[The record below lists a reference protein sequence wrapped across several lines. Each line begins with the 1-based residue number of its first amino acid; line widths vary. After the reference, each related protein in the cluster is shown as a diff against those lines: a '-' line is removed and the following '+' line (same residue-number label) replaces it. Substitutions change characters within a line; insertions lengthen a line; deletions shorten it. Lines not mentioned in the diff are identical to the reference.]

1 MKESVKKEE
10 GKKRRRKGGG
20 RKKKNKHGSIFRFP
34 FTGTHRTC
42 PFRTRLANVPH
53 CARRTLLA
61 VCVAPSRCRTT
72 SAFRWRLH
80 NCMSTYSHAQTK
92 IKGGG
97 GNTTKQTQNQKKKT
111 QFSSG
116 LSHRCENGREGATK
130 KGERRV
136 QCPGVD

>member
-1 MKESVKKEE
+1 MDEGECEEGRGKKKKE
-10 GKKRRRKGGG
+10 KGGG

-72 SAFRWRLH
+72 SAFRRRLH

-92 IKGGG
+92 KREEEETQQ
-97 GNTTKQTQNQKKKT
+97 NKHKTKKKKHNFQADCRTVVKTEGREQQKKESGG
-111 QFSSG
+111 SSV
-116 LSHRCENGREGATK
+116 LE
-130 KGERRV
+130 
-136 QCPGVD
+136 

>member
-10 GKKRRRKGGG
+10 GKKRRRKGELGG
-20 RKKKNKHGSIFRFP
+20 RRKTNTARYFGFPSLEHTVLVLFALDSQMFLTAPVARCWPSAWRRRGVEPPQHFDGDSITACPLIRMHKRKKGRRREHNK
-34 FTGTHRTC
+34 T
-42 PFRTRLANVPH
+42 N
-53 CARRTLLA
+53 
-61 VCVAPSRCRTT
+61 
-72 SAFRWRLH
+72 
-80 NCMSTYSHAQTK
+80 TK
-92 IKGGG
+92 P
-97 GNTTKQTQNQKKKT
+97 KKKT